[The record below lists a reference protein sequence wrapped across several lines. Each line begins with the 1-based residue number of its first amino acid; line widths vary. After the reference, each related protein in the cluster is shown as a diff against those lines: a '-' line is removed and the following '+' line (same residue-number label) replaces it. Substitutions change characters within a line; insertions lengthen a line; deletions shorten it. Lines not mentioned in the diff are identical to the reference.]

1 MAMVTLFETQYTA
14 EFMVSEANGHRSR
27 MTGVVQNPGSIDVLM
42 NAGLVLTTGVEG
54 TPTAV
59 AGAANHGNGTIGAL
73 SASGPAETGT
83 YLLTATGATEFSVQ
97 APNGTELAPAMVGTA
112 YTEGGLGFLIAAGAT
127 AFAAG
132 DSFTITVPPPAP
144 SFGQPQVTPGANTGT
159 GEVLQIGP
167 GTGEQFGNYVLTAT
181 GATNFS
187 VKDPHGNALPAATVG
202 TPYAGQVDFL
212 ISAGETPFV
221 AGDSFTITVPSGMPI
236 YSALTAASP
245 GPAAGVLFD
254 TQWVPAQGQSTV
266 TVIVREAEVNG
277 GELKWD
283 SSMSPPLIAAAEQQL
298 AALGIIVR

>member
-132 DSFTITVPPPAP
+132 DSFTITVP
-144 SFGQPQVTPGANTGT
+144 
-159 GEVLQIGP
+159 
-167 GTGEQFGNYVLTAT
+167 
-181 GATNFS
+181 
-187 VKDPHGNALPAATVG
+187 
-202 TPYAGQVDFL
+202 
-212 ISAGETPFV
+212 
-221 AGDSFTITVPSGMPI
+221 
-236 YSALTAASP
+236 
-245 GPAAGVLFD
+245 
-254 TQWVPAQGQSTV
+254 
-266 TVIVREAEVNG
+266 
-277 GELKWD
+277 
-283 SSMSPPLIAAAEQQL
+283 
-298 AALGIIVR
+298 